1 MSSPNSTEEEIVDE
15 STEPEEELL
24 VDEERNALIS
34 GLKKDLGDDLIESHV
49 TPGVDV
55 WIRVTQSAGWKL
67 QSFFLRKTK

>member
-34 GLKKDLGDDLIESHV
+34 GLKKDLGDDLS
-49 TPGVDV
+49 
-55 WIRVTQSAGWKL
+55 RVSCG
-67 QSFFLRKTK
+67 SRS